1 MLKLRPGP
9 SGAKSMHSKAEI
21 VAAKQRHIRERM
33 DRAISLVLAATRREL
48 RMSQPDLAV
57 ELGWTRNEIANVERL
72 RRRVT
77 AAEIVMFANVFR
89 ISPESLWRRILAWYR

>member
-1 MLKLRPGP
+1 MY
-9 SGAKSMHSKAEI
+9 SKAEI
-21 VAAKQRHIRERM
+21 AAAKQRHIRERM

-57 ELGWTRNEIANVERL
+57 ELGWTRNEIANVERR

-89 ISPESLWRRILAWYR
+89 ISPESLWRRILACYR